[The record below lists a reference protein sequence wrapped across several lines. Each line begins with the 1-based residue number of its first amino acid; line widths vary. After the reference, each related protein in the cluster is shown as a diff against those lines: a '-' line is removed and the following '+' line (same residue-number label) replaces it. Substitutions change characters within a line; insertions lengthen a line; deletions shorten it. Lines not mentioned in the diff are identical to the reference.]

1 VSCIGKVATITIDD
15 ATTLATMMQESILP
29 DRCMKTILEA
39 VDKKVIDYLQ
49 FIE

>member
-1 VSCIGKVATITIDD
+1 VACIGKVPTITIDD
-15 ATTLATMMQESILP
+15 AITLATMMQLSILP